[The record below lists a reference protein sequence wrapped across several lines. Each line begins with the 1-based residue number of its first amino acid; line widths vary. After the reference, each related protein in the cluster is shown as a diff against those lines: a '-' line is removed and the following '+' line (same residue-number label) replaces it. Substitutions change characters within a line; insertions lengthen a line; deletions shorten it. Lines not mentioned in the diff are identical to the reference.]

1 MVTKNKE
8 KNKEVKKR
16 KAFLLDVRY
25 KEIKNKSY
33 VELLVKGKVRTKLI
47 YPFDPYFLLDPSPY
61 PPEKIVDEI
70 CKLRFHHNKEEVKIK
85 DAQIVEKKFG
95 GEMKRFVKVIC
106 FKPSHVPLLAKSL
119 PFKCYE
125 FKIPYTLRFLIDTG
139 IAGSSIIK
147 YKRRGREIIEIS
159 SFEERK
165 SLCPL
170 SCLAFDIEVY
180 NPLGAPREKVDPVL
194 LISTAMPNEEKV
206 FLWKSCNLP
215 NVCCY
220 PSEKEMLKGFLLY
233 IKDKDP
239 DFLIGYNSSLF
250 DIPYLL
256 ERAKRLQIEAEG
268 IKGRKIRKGD
278 RVAMK
283 LPSFI
288 HIDLYPLV
296 RFFGTLG
303 MFNVRSYTLKHI
315 YHEIAGDDAVII
327 DRFYIWEMWDAGQV
341 EKLVKYCLS
350 DAKSTLFLFNTFFP
364 LILELSQL
372 SHLPIFE
379 ITYATTGNLVE
390 MLLMRKCF
398 ERNEV
403 IPPKPDPAVVTQR
416 RANPVEGAFVKLP
429 EPGIYD
435 DLVVFDFRSLYP
447 SIIITY
453 NIDPDTIC
461 NEDEDTYVSPV
472 GVRFRK
478 KPAGLIPSTLK
489 ALITLRS
496 ELKKHVKEME
506 HRKKEWSEE
515 EHELYQKLK
524 ARVQALKILANS
536 FYGYMAYANSRWY
549 SRECAAS
556 ITAWGRH
563 HIKSAAAFAEKK
575 GFKVLYIDTDSLFLL
590 LNGRGKEEALKL
602 LEEINSQLPGEM
614 ELELEAFYKRAL
626 FVSKKSDEKG
636 AKKKYALLRED
647 GEIKIRGFELVRRD
661 WSNIARETQRKVLEV
676 ILKEGSKEKAVEI
689 VKDVVRRLRDGKVD
703 LKDLIIYT
711 QLKKKPESYEVKS
724 PELVAALKARKRG
737 IPVDRGSVVPYII
750 TKKGANIS
758 EKAEYADFA
767 TDYDPEY
774 YIDHQVLPAVL
785 KILKELG
792 YKKEDLKFE
801 GKQEGLHAFFEQ
813 V

>member
-1 MVTKNKE
+1 MAVRIRQNT
-8 KNKEVKKR
+8 KEVKRR

-25 KEIKNKSY
+25 KEINNKNY
-33 VELLVKGKVRTKLI
+33 IELLVKGKVRAKLL

-61 PPEKIVDEI
+61 PPERVAEEI
-70 CKLRFHHNKEEVKIK
+70 KKLKFHHNEKEIRIK
-85 DAQIVEKKFG
+85 NAQIVEKRFRGKIR
-95 GEMKRFVKVIC
+95 KFVKVIC

-125 FKIPYTLRFLIDTG
+125 FKIPFVLRFLIDTG
-139 IAGSSIIK
+139 IAGSSVIK
-147 YKRRGREIIEIS
+147 YKRIGRRIIEIS
-159 SFEERK
+159 SVEDG
-165 SLCPL
+165 LCPF

-180 NPLGAPREKVDPVL
+180 NPLGAPRERIDPIL
-194 LISTAMPNEEKV
+194 MISKAMPDEEKV
-206 FLWKSCNLP
+206 FLWKGCSLP
-215 NVCCY
+215 NICCY
-220 PSEKEMLKGFLLY
+220 PSEKVMLEGFFRN
-233 IKDKDP
+233 IKNKNP

-256 ERAKRLQIEAEG
+256 ERAKRLQIEAER
-268 IKGRKIRKGD
+268 IKGRKVRKGD

-283 LPSFI
+283 LPFFV

-315 YHEIAGDDAVII
+315 YHDIAGEEALAI
-327 DRFYIWEMWDAGQV
+327 DRFHIWKEWDSGKV
-341 EKLVKYCLS
+341 DRLVKYCLS

-364 LILELSQL
+364 LMVELSQL

-403 IPPKPDPAVVTQR
+403 IPPKPDQSIAAQR

-435 DLVVFDFRSLYP
+435 NLVVFDFRSLYP

-453 NIDPDTIC
+453 NVDPNTIC
-461 NEDEDTYVSPV
+461 KEDEDAYISPV
-472 GVRFRK
+472 GVKFK
-478 KPAGLIPSTLK
+478 KTPAGLIPSTLK
-489 ALITLRS
+489 TLIALRS
-496 ELKKHVKEME
+496 ELKKRVKEME
-506 HRKKEWSEE
+506 KKKREWSEN
-515 EHELYQKLK
+515 EHALYEKLK

-536 FYGYMAYANSRWY
+536 FFGYMAYANSRWY

-556 ITAWGRH
+556 VTAWGRQ

-590 LNGRGKEEALKL
+590 LNGKSKEDALKL
-602 LEEINSQLPGEM
+602 LEEINRQLPGEM

-626 FVSKKSDEKG
+626 FVSKKANEKG

-647 GEIKIRGFELVRRD
+647 GEVKIRGFELVRRD

-689 VKDVVRRLRDGKVD
+689 VKDVVKRLRDGKVD
-703 LKDLIIYT
+703 LKELIIYT

-750 TKKGANIS
+750 TKKGGNIS

-792 YKKEDLKFE
+792 Y
-801 GKQEGLHAFFEQ
+801 G
-813 V
+813 